1 MILLAIRSNK
11 ELLPSKL
18 LKKQKEFIQILVL
31 PHVWFNPLMWAR
43 QQFNPLVKAVC
54 VYVPFVCDLYNNS
67 ILCIVCLPTNLYA
80 LCAVAERT

>member
-1 MILLAIRSNK
+1 MYGLTLKCELAS
-11 ELLPSKL
+11 
-18 LKKQKEFIQILVL
+18 
-31 PHVWFNPLMWAR
+31 
-43 QQFNPLVKAVC
+43 NPLVKAVC